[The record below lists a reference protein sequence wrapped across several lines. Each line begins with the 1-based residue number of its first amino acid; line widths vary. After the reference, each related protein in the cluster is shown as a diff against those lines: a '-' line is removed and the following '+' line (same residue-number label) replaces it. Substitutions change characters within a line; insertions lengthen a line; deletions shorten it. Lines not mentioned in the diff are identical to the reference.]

1 MKSALWADALSCFST
16 DGPIYLAGCCGEP
29 TAFLDSLEDD
39 PDLARGRRFT
49 GVWIPGVNKRDPT
62 GYGER
67 TATTIFASPTLQ
79 NAIQAGRVNLLPMH
93 YSTTFKWLSKIAN
106 LSGGIF
112 QVPPPQG
119 GSVGLGLSS
128 DFTPGVVASNVPLI
142 GQINP
147 SMPDIIDGPRIPI
160 QRFQQLIE
168 IDSPLIEYESGTLDQ
183 VYAAIGQNIAELVND
198 GDTLQLGLGKLQN
211 AVLDSLSK
219 HHSLKL
225 HGGMVSPNILA
236 CLKNGSFVHA
246 TTGVALGD
254 RQFYNQIS
262 NEARV
267 SFRPVSITH
276 NLNVLANIECFVSIN
291 SILEVDLFGQGN
303 GEFLGETQI
312 TGHGGLL
319 DFIRGASLSEGGRS
333 ILALPATA
341 GGGTISRITPCLP
354 AGVPVTLPR
363 ADVDWIV
370 TEYGAVCLRHA
381 TVQQRAERIISIAA
395 PQFRAELACAWH
407 TNMRRARSDGR
418 KQKF

>member
-1 MKSALWADALSCFST
+1 MKSAVWADALSCFST

-62 GYGER
+62 SCGER
-67 TATTIFASPTLQ
+67 TATTIFASPSLQ
-79 NAIQAGRVNLLPMH
+79 NAIRAGRVNLLPMH
-93 YSTTFKWLSKIAN
+93 YSTTFNWLSKNAN

-112 QVPPPQG
+112 QVPPPRG

-147 SMPDIIDGPRIPI
+147 SMPDIIDGPRIPLE
-160 QRFQQLIE
+160 RFQQLIE
-168 IDSPLIEYESGTLDQ
+168 TASPLIEYEPKALDQ
-183 VYAAIGQNIAELVND
+183 VYAAIGQNVAELVND

-225 HGGMVSPNILA
+225 HGGMVSPQILV
-236 CLKNGSFVHA
+236 CLKNGSFDHA

-262 NEARV
+262 NEPRV

-276 NLNVLANIECFVSIN
+276 NLNVLANLKCFVSIN
-291 SILEVDLFGQGN
+291 SVLEVDLFGQGN

-319 DFIRGASLSEGGRS
+319 DFIRGAFLSTGGRS

-341 GGGTISRITPCLP
+341 SGGTRSRITPCLP

-381 TVQQRAERIISIAA
+381 SVQQRAERIISIAA
-395 PQFRAELACAWH
+395 PKFREELERAWH
-407 TNMRRARSDGR
+407 SNMRRTQSYGR
-418 KQKF
+418 KQ